1 MKAVHDPGQI
11 IRYTTDDRHSEVLH
25 ITTSGGTIVQQA
37 PIKLKMFRLFISM
50 QKLSIIILRGVSIC
64 DTLFSLGL

>member
-1 MKAVHDPGQI
+1 MKAAHDPGQI
-11 IRYTTDDRHSEVLH
+11 ISYTTDDRHGEVLH
-25 ITTSGGTIVQQA
+25 IATSGGTIVQQA